1 MSNPDNVVGY
11 IEYLAPNGEVQE
23 RIPYESAE
31 IFQKDIYK
39 SLDCGRA
46 ITPVIFPNELDG
58 PLQFEAGTI
67 FPWGFRSEEKKPLP
81 YEIYQ
86 TENRMYVFMSLSY
99 AQSRMAAADYRK
111 VYSGQM
117 YAWESLEKLFDRH
130 NSDDRPNAHRMRSMS
145 VSDIVVTH
153 FGGTAHAYYVDSIGF
168 ANVDDLLPGLA
179 KAQPVRKDELER

>member
-1 MSNPDNVVGY
+1 MSNQDNVVGY

-31 IFQKDIYK
+31 IFQKDIYE

-86 TENRMYVFMSLSY
+86 TENRKYVFMSLSY
-99 AQSRMAAADYRK
+99 AQSRMAAGDYKK
-111 VYSGQM
+111 VYCGKM
-117 YAWESLEKLFDRH
+117 FAWESLETLFDRH
-130 NSDDRPNAHRMRSMS
+130 NRDDRPNVHHMRSMS

-153 FGGTAHAYYVDSIGF
+153 LSGITHAYYVDTIGF
-168 ANVDDLLPGLA
+168 ANVDGLLPELA
-179 KAQPVRKDELER
+179 KAQPVRKDILER